1 MKLNCPIIIKDDG
14 QQSNEAINAG
24 TYTVTANIAGN
35 SFTDK
40 SWTFTIKPRNLT
52 ILIDNKK
59 RKYGENNPELTYL
72 VSEQTPLAAND
83 TDDILGITLTTN
95 ATKFSPIT
103 DANTPWSITMASYTN
118 KNYNIQATPGTL
130 TINPATFD
138 ENSIKITA
146 YSGTYDGSEH
156 PVIKEISVYPA
167 GSTVE
172 YSTETGSS
180 NWNTTCPKVKNVS
193 DSKKTKSTDTYQQR

>member
-1 MKLNCPIIIKDDG
+1 MYYTTKNYT
-14 QQSNEAINAG
+14 INATLG
-24 TYTVTANIAGN
+24 
-35 SFTDK
+35 K
-40 SWTFTIKPRNLT
+40 LTIKP
-52 ILIDNKK
+52 
-59 RKYGENNPELTYL
+59 
-72 VSEQTPLAAND
+72 
-83 TDDILGITLTTN
+83 
-95 ATKFSPIT
+95 
-103 DANTPWSITMASYTN
+103 
-118 KNYNIQATPGTL
+118 
-130 TINPATFD
+130 ATFN

-193 DSKKTKSTDTYQQR
+193 DSKKQKYGYVSAKIIMSHGFLVKFKQQSLQHR

>member
-1 MKLNCPIIIKDDG
+1 
-14 QQSNEAINAG
+14 
-24 TYTVTANIAGN
+24 
-35 SFTDK
+35 
-40 SWTFTIKPRNLT
+40 
-52 ILIDNKK
+52 
-59 RKYGENNPELTYL
+59 
-72 VSEQTPLAAND
+72 
-83 TDDILGITLTTN
+83 
-95 ATKFSPIT
+95 
-103 DANTPWSITMASYTN
+103 MASYTN

-193 DSKKTKSTDTYQQR
+193 DSKKTKVRIRISKDNYEPWVSDEIQATIFPAKIANLPLNPQMAVPWTCKKVADITTNLPTNWNWQDSSKDLQEGRNSVIAVYTGSDADKGNYERETVTYTITRRNVNTNIP